1 MEPHGYQLYNR
12 VINKIMKNIY
22 LQSLIVFCFSV
33 NHLFSQV
40 GIGTTTVSTKAI
52 LEFGSEKK
60 GIILPWVTSAGAV
73 VSPSGGTLIF
83 DRNDKKVKYYNNN
96 TNSWIDMSI
105 TSGAVDT
112 SIQDAFL
119 EESIQCKVII
129 GNTTTSKTGVLVLES
144 TDKALVLP
152 KVDDVTLNFPNP
164 EPGTIVYDS
173 SRKKIAVYNGLV
185 WAFWGE

>member
-1 MEPHGYQLYNR
+1 MEPNGYQLYNLATK
-12 VINKIMKNIY
+12 NMKNIY
-22 LQSLIVFCFSV
+22 LISVLLFCLCA
-33 NHLFSQV
+33 NNLFSQV
-40 GIGTTTVSTKAI
+40 GIGTTTVNTKAI
-52 LEFGSEKK
+52 LEFGSEEK

-83 DRNDKKVKYYNNN
+83 DSNDKKVKYFNSN

-112 SIQDAFL
+112 SIQDNYL
-119 EESIQCKVII
+119 EQSLRFKAII
-129 GNTTTSKTGVLVLES
+129 GNTTTSKIGVLVLES
-144 TDKALVLP
+144 ADKALVLP